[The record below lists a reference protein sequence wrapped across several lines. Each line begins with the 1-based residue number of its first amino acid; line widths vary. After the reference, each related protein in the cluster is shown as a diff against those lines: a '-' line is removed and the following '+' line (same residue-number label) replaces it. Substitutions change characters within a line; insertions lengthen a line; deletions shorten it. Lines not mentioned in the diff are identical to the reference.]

1 MATQTNETYSISA
14 EYFNALKKNG
24 LFESFDVSKIAK
36 LTKERG
42 MRDGKGYTNEAI
54 RNFLTRQYTCSTQIV
69 SLVTEYYDAKLQLHK
84 QLASKQKDFIS
95 QLQEL

>member
-1 MATQTNETYSISA
+1 MANQKNDSYSITV
-14 EYFNALKKNG
+14 EYLDALKKNG
-24 LFESFDVSKIAK
+24 LYDPYDCGKIAK

-42 MRDGKGYTNEAI
+42 MRGGRGYTNDGI
-54 RNFLTRQYTCSTQIV
+54 RNFVLRQNTCSLDMVNLI
-69 SLVTEYYDAKLQLHK
+69 TEYYDAKLQLHK